1 MTMHDYAKKS
11 QFKDMIQAMC
21 NGEVNGS
28 DMYYVY
34 AYLAKEKGY
43 DDVYEAIMANAAE
56 DAYHGGRYG
65 AMLGKEK
72 EQEEEFWKALVGFY
86 KLEAGAETKL
96 QKMADQAREAGE
108 EALAREI
115 EASIEEEN
123 EHTRRLAK
131 VFDAHGIKY

>member
-65 AMLGKEK
+65 VPCWGKEK
-72 EQEEEFWKALVGFY
+72 NRKRNSG
-86 KLEAGAETKL
+86 
-96 QKMADQAREAGE
+96 
-108 EALAREI
+108 
-115 EASIEEEN
+115 
-123 EHTRRLAK
+123 RLW
-131 VFDAHGIKY
+131 